1 MNTLLTLLQAA
12 TATADPS
19 AQQPGG
25 GMGSMLLMM
34 GALIAVFYFF
44 MIRPQQKRQK
54 ELQKFRDEL
63 KKGDKIVTIGGIHG
77 YVNNI
82 SDTTVI
88 VTIAENV
95 NVSFEKSAIIKDNSD
110 MPQQQ

>member
-1 MNTLLTLLQAA
+1 MDTLFTLLTAA
-12 TATADPS
+12 ADPS
-19 AQQPGG
+19 QQPQGFS
-25 GMGSMLLMM
+25 GSFIFMVVAM
-34 GALIAVFYFF
+34 IAVFYFF

-63 KKGDKIVTIGGIHG
+63 KAGDKIVTIGGIHG
-77 YVNNI
+77 IVQSINESTIIVAI
-82 SDTTVI
+82 S
-88 VTIAENV
+88 ENV

>member
-1 MNTLLTLLQAA
+1 MNTPLLTLLQAA
-12 TATADPS
+12 ADPS
-19 AQQPGG
+19 AQPQGG

-54 ELQKFRDEL
+54 ELQKFRNEL
-63 KKGDKIVTIGGIHG
+63 KKGDKVVTIGGIHG
-77 YVNNI
+77 YINSV
-82 SDTTVI
+82 SETSVI

>member
-1 MNTLLTLLQAA
+1 MNTFLTLLTAA
-12 TATADPS
+12 ADPS
-19 AQQPGG
+19 AAPQGG

-34 GALIAVFYFF
+34 VALIAVFYFF

-54 ELQKFRDEL
+54 ELQQFRNEL

-77 YVNNI
+77 YIHTV
-82 SDTTVI
+82 SDSTVV

-95 NVSFEKSAIIKDNSD
+95 NVSFEKSAIIKDTTD
-110 MPQQQ
+110 MQGNA